1 MHTLASL
8 TTSVVIF
15 TNSQSV
21 IIKYDKIYF
30 PYLLSANKKKK
41 TKYSCRKPLWHLMPR
56 IAILVTAV
64 HRGLKQLNHCKESSH
79 L

>member
-30 PYLLSANKKKK
+30 PYLLSANKKKR
-41 TKYSCRKPLWHLMPR
+41 TKYSWHLMPR